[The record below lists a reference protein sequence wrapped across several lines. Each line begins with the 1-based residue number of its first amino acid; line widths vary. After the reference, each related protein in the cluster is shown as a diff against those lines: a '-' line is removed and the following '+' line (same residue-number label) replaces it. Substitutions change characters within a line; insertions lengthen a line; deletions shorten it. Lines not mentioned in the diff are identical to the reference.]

1 MIDLVIPIVVLCGAL
16 WIFCTV
22 RKMQKDK
29 DAITKNLSN
38 KDKQKL
44 HTTPIDHAWL
54 VITKVSQLVKKYCFS

>member
-16 WIFCTV
+16 WIFYTV

-38 KDKQKL
+38 KDK
-44 HTTPIDHAWL
+44 
-54 VITKVSQLVKKYCFS
+54 